1 MKARIATLLVGVVA
15 LSVSTLGQAD
25 TIRLAPTADGV
36 VHDQQPFDGV
46 PDTLF
51 PVAANNIA
59 FRPNFADGRAVMHFD
74 VNSIKGLHVQKATLK
89 LDIIGKETSGSPIIP
104 IEVRGFNSNGR
115 LKLND
120 FRRGTFVT
128 VFDGVAAP
136 FDVLVAIDVTNRV
149 KSALATASG
158 FVGFTFRTN
167 TDGVISFG
175 SLDTGPAPKLVI
187 LTE

>member
-1 MKARIATLLVGVVA
+1 
-15 LSVSTLGQAD
+15 
-25 TIRLAPTADGV
+25 
-36 VHDQQPFDGV
+36 
-46 PDTLF
+46 
-51 PVAANNIA
+51 
-59 FRPNFADGRAVMHFD
+59 
-74 VNSIKGLHVQKATLK
+74 
-89 LDIIGKETSGSPIIP
+89 
-104 IEVRGFNSNGR
+104 
-115 LKLND
+115 
-120 FRRGTFVT
+120 
-128 VFDGVAAP
+128 VAAP